1 MSAASFPGTE
11 RAPHRSIEGSKTVE
25 CSLLYVSR
33 STIPREQLAFE
44 IADIIAV
51 SREHN
56 ARAGI
61 TGGLVRAGD
70 YFAQLL
76 EGPTEAVK
84 TLMERIDRDPRHTD
98 VSVVR
103 IAASNKRQLPDWSMA
118 YAGESTYVA
127 NQIAPL
133 LGPGLAADAERI
145 DRLEILIVT
154 FASM

>member
-1 MSAASFPGTE
+1 
-11 RAPHRSIEGSKTVE
+11 VE

-33 STIPREQLAFE
+33 STISRERLAAE
-44 IADIIAV
+44 VADIIHV

-61 TGGLVRAGD
+61 TGGLVRAGG

-76 EGPTEAVK
+76 EGPTEEVK

-103 IAASNKRQLPDWSMA
+103 IAASSKRQLPDWSMA
-118 YAGESTYVA
+118 YAGESSYVA

-133 LGPGLAADAERI
+133 LEPGLAADPERI
-145 DRLEILIVT
+145 DRLDMLIVA

>member
-1 MSAASFPGTE
+1 M
-11 RAPHRSIEGSKTVE
+11 E

-33 STIPREQLAFE
+33 STIPRERLAAE
-44 IADIIAV
+44 IADIIDT

-56 ARAGI
+56 VRVGI
-61 TGGLVRAGD
+61 TGGLVRAGG

-84 TLMERIDRDPRHTD
+84 TLMERIDRDRRHTD
-98 VSVVR
+98 VSVVHVV
-103 IAASNKRQLPDWSMA
+103 ASDKRQLPDWSMA

-127 NQIAPL
+127 NQIAAL
-133 LGPGLAADAERI
+133 LGPGLVANPERI
-145 DRLEILIVT
+145 ARLNMLIVT

>member
-1 MSAASFPGTE
+1 M
-11 RAPHRSIEGSKTVE
+11 E

-33 STIPREQLAFE
+33 STIGREVLALE

-61 TGGLVRAGD
+61 TGGLVRAGG

-76 EGPTEAVK
+76 EGSTEAVK
-84 TLMERIDRDPRHTD
+84 ALMERIDRDPRHTD

-103 IAASNKRQLPDWSMA
+103 IAARSKRKLADWSLA

-127 NQIAPL
+127 NQIVPL
-133 LGPGLAADAERI
+133 LGPGLAAEPQRI
-145 DRLEILIVT
+145 DRLETLIVS

>member
-1 MSAASFPGTE
+1 M
-11 RAPHRSIEGSKTVE
+11 E

-33 STIPREQLAFE
+33 STIARDRLEAE
-44 IADIIAV
+44 IADIVTV
-51 SREHN
+51 SRAHN

-61 TGGLVRAGD
+61 TGGLVRAGG

-103 IAASNKRQLPDWSMA
+103 IAASTKRQLPDWSMA
-118 YAGESTYVA
+118 YAGESSYVA

-133 LGPGLAADAERI
+133 LGPGLAADPERI
-145 DRLEILIVT
+145 DRLDMLIVA

>member
-1 MSAASFPGTE
+1 
-11 RAPHRSIEGSKTVE
+11 VE

-33 STIPREQLAFE
+33 STIPRERLAAE
-44 IADIIAV
+44 IADIIDT

-56 ARAGI
+56 ARIGI

-84 TLMERIDRDPRHTD
+84 TLMERIDRDPRHAD
-98 VSVVR
+98 VNVVHVTG
-103 IAASNKRQLPDWSMA
+103 SSKRRLPDWSMA

-127 NQIAPL
+127 NQIAAL
-133 LGPGLAADAERI
+133 LGPGLAADSERI
-145 DRLEILIVT
+145 ERLTALIVA
-154 FASM
+154 FAST